1 MKRCATK
8 MVTAAPIKTKFATPL
23 FCEDPIYSITTEGM
37 RYPAIKVDDAGSI
50 PMLNIAE
57 LRMIIDTCAA
67 FMDVANAQ
75 GEGPAFRKALQNIAS
90 RLESTFLQD
99 IVSTALSKY

>member
-1 MKRCATK
+1 
-8 MVTAAPIKTKFATPL
+8 
-23 FCEDPIYSITTEGM
+23 M

-75 GEGPAFRKALQNIAS
+75 GKGPAFRKAPQNITS
-90 RLESTFLQD
+90 RLEST
-99 IVSTALSKY
+99 